1 MESEESYLIEL
12 PHRRADAICAEFNR
26 DFDRLA
32 DSLQVLNRRLVLLHP
47 VSACWLTYSEIP
59 GSQASCAA
67 ADRLCFGGEADAAW
81 GVRSRFAARR
91 GGAGGSVR
99 GGPGRGGDLQR
110 REGAALIKIMHNGFA
125 QARRLEA
132 QRSHQRLLER

>member
-47 VSACWLTYSEIP
+47 VSCLASLFRNSWIASLLC
-59 GSQASCAA
+59 GRRQA
-67 ADRLCFGGEADAAW
+67 LL
-81 GVRSRFAARR
+81 RR
-91 GGAGGSVR
+91 GGRCGLGSALAIRRAKR
-99 GGPGRGGDLQR
+99 GR
-110 REGAALIKIMHNGFA
+110 RW
-125 QARRLEA
+125 
-132 QRSHQRLLER
+132 